1 MVNIKRVIAPFSL
14 LWPTGL
20 DAASKFRGAV
30 GYVVDMDAPL
40 EAVWCAGQEHKLEDA
55 PPDAVADEVHNRVA
69 LTAQAREVERM
80 KQAALTVEIAA
91 KVAESDPAAA
101 PKTPE
106 DIERAARRR
115 ARTQRPIV
123 VAPERGAQSE
133 E

>member
-1 MVNIKRVIAPFSL
+1 MVNLKRVIAPFSL

-30 GYVVDMDAPL
+30 GYVVDLDAPL
-40 EAVWCAGQEHKLEDA
+40 ESKWCEGQEHKLEDA
-55 PPDAVADEVHNRVA
+55 PPGAVADEVHNRVA
-69 LTAQAREVERM
+69 LTAQTREVERL
-80 KQAALTVEIAA
+80 KQAALVVEIAA
-91 KVAESDPAAA
+91 PQTGPTPQS
-101 PKTPE
+101 PE

-123 VAPERGAQSE
+123 VAPASGAQE